1 MLRPAVLLLAA
12 VLIPLAVPAQ
22 TQEETFGESI
32 DVRVVNVETVVTDRK
47 GNLVTG
53 LTAGDFRLLVDGVE
67 VPVDYFTEV
76 ADGVALSAPQAAES
90 GVAAPAAGPVG
101 RNYLVFVDE
110 SVLIAPDRDL
120 VLQELERDLD
130 RLGSGDRMALVAFD
144 GTQLH
149 RLADWTGDRAV
160 LANAFAEARKRPAL
174 GIRFNVMRGFAAPE
188 TEGEDDMSKALDNAG
203 LDRFKGLPGKHDDQD
218 AISIL
223 EHAWLTRVSTAAAAA
238 LRGFELP
245 VGRKS
250 MLLLTGGW
258 PLPELIEPVVQE
270 ANRLGYTLYPID
282 VPGMEA
288 GAVVDIQQVAPAAK
302 LSGIATSGWELGVHA
317 TMNQMARATGGRTA
331 LNGAR
336 LDALARAEEDTRSYY
351 WLGFSPGWKLDDRHH
366 RIEVVM
372 RRPGLVVRARNGFS
386 DLSPAKL
393 AEMEAE
399 SVLLFGPRPGSVLG
413 PLEIEFGEAKRI
425 KRRLLE
431 VPVLVS
437 FRPGALEPAP
447 VQGRETELVLTVGS
461 LDRNGVRSDLPQ
473 MPLRFTLPFGAD
485 GSTLIRSRLT
495 VQLRSIKQRLVF
507 QLRDPVSGGSF
518 VSEVSYLPGK

>member
-1 MLRPAVLLLAA
+1 MKVLLLAA
-12 VLIPLAVPAQ
+12 FLIPLAAPAQ
-22 TQEETFGESI
+22 TDEETFGESI
-32 DVRVVNVETVVTDRK
+32 DVRVVNVEAVVTDRK
-47 GNLVTG
+47 GNRVTG
-53 LTAGDFRLLVDGVE
+53 LTAGDFRLLVDGAE

-76 ADGVALSAPQAAES
+76 AEGVALPAPRSAE
-90 GVAAPAAGPVG
+90 GAPAPPATTAGPVG
-101 RNYLVFVDE
+101 RSYLVFIDE
-110 SVLIAPDRDL
+110 SVVKQPDRDL

-130 RLGSGDRMALVAFD
+130 RLGPGDRMAVVAFD

-149 RLADWTGDRAV
+149 RLADWTGEQVV
-160 LANAFAEARKRPAL
+160 LARALVEARRRPAL
-174 GIRFNVMRGFAAPE
+174 GIRFNIERNFTQPE
-188 TEGEDDMSKALDNAG
+188 TDDEDDMARALDNTG
-203 LDRFKGLPGKHDDQD
+203 LDRLGRLPKADENDLTV
-218 AISIL
+218 L
-223 EHAWLTRVSTAAAAA
+223 ENAWLLRVSEAAAAA

-245 VGRKS
+245 AGRKA

-258 PLPELIEPVVQE
+258 PLPELALPLVQE

-288 GAVVDIQQVAPAAK
+288 GAVVDIEQVAPAAK
-302 LSGIATSGWELGVHA
+302 LSAIATSGWELGVHA

-366 RIEVVM
+366 RIEVEM

-399 SVLLFGPRPGSVLG
+399 SLLLFGPRPGSVLG

-431 VPVLVS
+431 VPVLVT
-437 FRPGALEPAP
+437 FQPAALVPRPAE
-447 VQGRETELVLTVGS
+447 GRETELVLTVGA
-461 LDRNGVRSDLPQ
+461 LDHNGVRSDLPQ
-473 MPLRFTLPFGAD
+473 MPLRFTMPVGAD
-485 GSTLIRSRLT
+485 ESTRVRSRLT

-507 QLRDPVSGGSF
+507 QLRDPVTGSSF
-518 VSEVSYLPGK
+518 VSEVSYQAGK

>member
-32 DVRVVNVETVVTDRK
+32 DVRVVNVEAVVTDRK

-53 LTAGDFRLLVDGVE
+53 LTAGDFRLLVDGAE

-76 ADGVALSAPQAAES
+76 AEGVALPAPPGAS
-90 GVAAPAAGPVG
+90 SAAPAPAGPVG
-101 RNYLVFVDE
+101 RSYLVFVDE
-110 SVLIAPDRDL
+110 SVVLASDRDL
-120 VLQELERDLD
+120 VIEELERDLD
-130 RLGSGDRMALVAFD
+130 RLGPGDRMAVVAFD

-149 RLADWTGDRAV
+149 RLADWTGDRAA
-160 LANAFAEARKRPAL
+160 LAAAFKEARRRPAL
-174 GIRFNVMRGFAAPE
+174 GIRFNVERSFTQPE
-188 TEGEDDMSKALDNAG
+188 THDEDDMARALDNTG
-203 LDRFKGLPGKHDDQD
+203 LDRLGRLPKADENDLTL
-218 AISIL
+218 L
-223 EHAWLTRVSTAAAAA
+223 ENAWLLRVSEAAAAA

-245 VGRKS
+245 AGRKA

-258 PLPELIEPVVQE
+258 PLPELTLPLVQE

-282 VPGMEA
+282 VPGMDA
-288 GAVVDIQQVAPAAK
+288 HAVVDIQQVAPAEK
-302 LSGIATSGWELGVHA
+302 LTGILSSDWELGVHA
-317 TMNQMARATGGRTA
+317 TLNQVAVATGGRAA
-331 LNGAR
+331 LNSNR
-336 LDALARAEEDTRSYY
+336 MDALARAEEDTRSYY

-366 RIEVVM
+366 RIEVEM

-399 SVLLFGPRPGSVLG
+399 SLLLFGPRPGSVLG

-437 FRPGALEPAP
+437 FRPDALEPPP
-447 VQGRETELVLTVGS
+447 VQGRETELVLIVGA

-473 MPLRFTLPFGAD
+473 MPLRFTMPMGAD
-485 GSTLIRSRLT
+485 GSTRVRSTVT

-507 QLRDPVSGGSF
+507 QLRDPASGGSF
-518 VSEVSYLPGK
+518 VTEVSYQPGK

>member
-1 MLRPAVLLLAA
+1 
-12 VLIPLAVPAQ
+12 
-22 TQEETFGESI
+22 
-32 DVRVVNVETVVTDRK
+32 VRVVNVEAVVTDRK
-47 GNLVTG
+47 GNRVTG

-76 ADGVALSAPQAAES
+76 AEGVALPAPRSAEGMP
-90 GVAAPAAGPVG
+90 APPATAAGPVG
-101 RNYLVFVDE
+101 RSYLVFIDE
-110 SVLIAPDRDL
+110 SVVQQPDRDL
-120 VLQELERDLD
+120 VLQELERDLG
-130 RLGSGDRMALVAFD
+130 RLGPGDRMAVVAFD

-149 RLADWTGDRAV
+149 RLADWTGEHVV
-160 LANAFAEARKRPAL
+160 LAKALTEARRRPAL
-174 GIRFNVMRGFAAPE
+174 GIRFNVERNYQLPE
-188 TEGEDDMSKALDNAG
+188 TDDEDDMSKALDNTG
-203 LDRFKGLPGKHDDQD
+203 LDRLSTLPKADENKLTL
-218 AISIL
+218 L
-223 EHAWLTRVSTAAAAA
+223 ENAWLLRVSEAAAAA

-245 VGRKS
+245 AGRKA

-258 PLPELIEPVVQE
+258 PLPELALPLVQE
-270 ANRLGYTLYPID
+270 ANRLGYTLYPVD

-288 GAVVDIQQVAPAAK
+288 GAIVDITQTAPAEK
-302 LSGIATSGWELGVHA
+302 LTGILSDDWELGVHA
-317 TMNQMARATGGRTA
+317 TLNQLAVATGGRPA
-331 LNGAR
+331 LNSTR
-336 LDALARAEEDTRSYY
+336 VDVLEQAEQDTRSYY

-366 RIEVVM
+366 RIEVEM
-372 RRPGLVVRARNGFS
+372 RRPGMVVRARNGFS
-386 DLSPAKL
+386 DLSQAKL

-399 SVLLFGPRPGSVLG
+399 SLLLFGPRPGSVLG

-437 FRPGALEPAP
+437 FQPAALNPPP
-447 VQGRETELVLTVGS
+447 VEGRETELVLTVGA

-473 MPLRFTLPFGAD
+473 MPLRFTLPVGAD
-485 GSTLIRSRLT
+485 GSTRIRSRLT